1 MSNENQIG
9 FSFDTY
15 NGTAGYVNRP
25 ASKERALRQ
34 KENGILSNQAK
45 RVLDLLH
52 YSGRDGM
59 TWREL
64 GDALDLHHGQISGL
78 LSNMHQKGMVFSLVQ
93 IRDKCHPYMHKDY
106 RSYYKD
112 GEVYDAPARTSKVA
126 DKQTVT
132 DLMQAIRRCQDE
144 NYNFYSVQALNELY
158 AQIEI
163 QTNKEGE
170 GK

>member
-9 FSFDTY
+9 FDFDTY

-34 KENGILSNQAK
+34 KENGILSDQAK
-45 RVLDLLH
+45 RVLDLLS
-52 YSGRDGM
+52 YAGGDGM

-93 IRDKCHPYMHKDY
+93 IRDKCHPYIHKDFRPFY
-106 RSYYKD
+106 
-112 GEVYDAPARTSKVA
+112 EVEQVYDRPARTSKVA

-144 NYNFYSVQALNELY
+144 NYNFYSVQALNELH